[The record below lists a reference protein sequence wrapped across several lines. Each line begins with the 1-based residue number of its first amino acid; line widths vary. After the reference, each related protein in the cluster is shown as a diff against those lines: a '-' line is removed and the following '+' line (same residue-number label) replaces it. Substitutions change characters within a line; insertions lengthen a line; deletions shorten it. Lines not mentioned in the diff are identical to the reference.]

1 MIWKWIVK
9 VFGRSALITRPNPD
23 VVVSSGFVFYQLIG
37 TLDQIFDMPN
47 QCPNAR
53 NGLLSEIAWLY
64 LSLCG
69 LSMTQNVQAT
79 VNQQLNSI
87 SNPQISTS
95 SQGMHRSSNV
105 HIVLQITT
113 KGFSWSY
120 GTQLWISTTIAAR
133 KLFPWSYLLLIQINR
148 TANLMKMDRGHW
160 KFTKEKQTD
169 QITKT
174 LENALCTCTCTNHF
188 NINIYV
194 ICRPRSARTGKNCA
208 LKWS

>member
-1 MIWKWIVK
+1 
-9 VFGRSALITRPNPD
+9 
-23 VVVSSGFVFYQLIG
+23 
-37 TLDQIFDMPN
+37 
-47 QCPNAR
+47 
-53 NGLLSEIAWLY
+53 
-64 LSLCG
+64 
-69 LSMTQNVQAT
+69 MTQNVQAT

-120 GTQLWISTTIAAR
+120 GTQLWISITIAAR

-174 LENALCTCTCTNHF
+174 LENALCTCTCMNHF

-208 LKWS
+208 LK